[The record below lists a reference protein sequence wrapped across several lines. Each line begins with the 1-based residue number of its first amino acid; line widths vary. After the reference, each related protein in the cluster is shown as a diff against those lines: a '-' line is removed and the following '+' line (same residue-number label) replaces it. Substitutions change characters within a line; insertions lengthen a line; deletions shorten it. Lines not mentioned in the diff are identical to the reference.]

1 MPSLDLIRLEDVS
14 LIFGTASAP
23 YPALQAIDLAVAAGE
38 HLAIV
43 GSSGSG
49 KSSLLNMITGID
61 HPTRG
66 TVEIAGTRIHTLAE
80 SPLALWR
87 GRTVGIVFQFFQL
100 IPNLSILENLILPME
115 FVGVV
120 PKAERRSRA
129 LSLLEQTGIA
139 PQAGKLP
146 AELSGGEQ
154 QRAAIARA
162 LANDPPLL
170 VADEPTG
177 NLDSENAERVLAIFR
192 AQAQAGKTVIV
203 VTHERNVAA
212 RFARVVTLSDGR
224 IVADER
230 GAA

>member
-1 MPSLDLIRLEDVS
+1 MRTPDLLTLKDVS
-14 LIFGTASAP
+14 LTYGTAVSP
-23 YPALQAIDLAVAAGE
+23 YPALREVDLAVASGE

-61 HPTRG
+61 RPTHG
-66 TVEIAGTRIHTLAE
+66 TVEVAGTRIDTLSE
-80 SPLALWR
+80 SALALWR
-87 GRTVGIVFQFFQL
+87 GRSVGIVFQFFQL
-100 IPNLSILENLILPME
+100 IPNLSILENLVLPME
-115 FVGVV
+115 FGEVV
-120 PKAERRSRA
+120 PKAKRRDRARA
-129 LSLLEQTGIA
+129 LLERVGIA
-139 PQAGKLP
+139 PLSAKLP

-177 NLDSENAERVLAIFR
+177 NLDSENAEKVLAIFKD
-192 AQAQAGKTVIV
+192 QARAGKTVIV
-203 VTHERNVAA
+203 VTHERNVGS
-212 RFARVVTLSDGR
+212 RFGRIVTLKDGR
-224 IVADER
+224 IVGDER

>member
-1 MPSLDLIRLEDVS
+1 MRTPDLLTLKDVS
-14 LIFGTASAP
+14 LTYGNAASP
-23 YPALQAIDLAVAAGE
+23 YPALRDVDLAVAAGE

-61 HPTRG
+61 RPTHG
-66 TVEIAGTRIHTLAE
+66 TVEVAGTRIDTLSE
-80 SPLALWR
+80 SALALWR
-87 GRTVGIVFQFFQL
+87 GRSVGIVFQFFQL
-100 IPNLSILENLILPME
+100 IPNLSILENLVLPME
-115 FVGVV
+115 FGEVV
-120 PKAERRSRA
+120 PKAKRRDRARA
-129 LSLLEQTGIA
+129 LLERVGIA
-139 PQAGKLP
+139 PLSAKLP

-177 NLDSENAERVLAIFR
+177 NLDSENAERVLAIFKD
-192 AQAQAGKTVIV
+192 QAQAGKTVIV
-203 VTHERNVAA
+203 VTHERNVGA
-212 RFARVVTLSDGR
+212 RFGRIVTLRDGR

>member
-1 MPSLDLIRLEDVS
+1 MRTPDLIRLTNVS
-14 LIFGTASAP
+14 LTYGTAGSP
-23 YPALQAIDLAVAAGE
+23 YPALQDIDLTVGAGE
-38 HLAIV
+38 HLGLV

-66 TVEIAGTRIHTLAE
+66 TVEIAGTKVHTLAE
-80 SPLALWR
+80 GPLALWR
-87 GRTVGIVFQFFQL
+87 GRNVGIVFQFFQL
-100 IPNLSILENLILPME
+100 IPNLSILENLLLPME
-115 FVGVV
+115 LVNVI
-120 PKAERRSRA
+120 PKAERKSRA
-129 LSLLEQTGIA
+129 LALLDQTGIA
-139 PQAGKLP
+139 PQAEKLP

-177 NLDSENAERVLAIFR
+177 NLDSQNAERVLAIFKS
-192 AQAQAGKTVIV
+192 QALAGKTVIV

-212 RFARVVTLSDGR
+212 EFGRVVTLRDGR
-224 IVADER
+224 IVADSR
-230 GAA
+230 GSV